1 MFMDEARRGQKGTLT
16 RQWAPRG
23 SRPRVIKQTKYKWA
37 YIYGA
42 VESATGDHFGMV
54 ASCVD
59 TEMMGVYLDW
69 LSQEIKQGEHVLLIL
84 DGAGW
89 HVSKKLRVPEN
100 ITLKFLP
107 PYSPELNPVELVWL
121 FLGEHQLSN
130 RTFADQAELDR
141 ACMDAWNSLT
151 TERIRSL
158 CKVDWLPAI

>member
-16 RQWAPRG
+16 RRWARRG
-23 SRPRVIKQTKYKWA
+23 SRPRVVRQTKYKWA

-42 VESATGDHFGMV
+42 VEPATGEHVGMI

-59 TEMMGVYLDW
+59 TEMMSLFLWWV
-69 LSQEIKQGEHVLLIL
+69 SKEIKEDEHVLLIL

-89 HVSKKLRVPEN
+89 HKSKKLRVPAN

-121 FLGEHQLSN
+121 WLSEHQLSN
-130 RTFADQAELDR
+130 RTFADQKELDD
-141 ACMDAWNSLT
+141 ACIAAWNSLT
-151 TERIRSL
+151 TDRLKSL
-158 CKVDWLPAI
+158 CKVAWLPEN

>member
-23 SRPRVIKQTKYKWA
+23 TRPRVIKQTKYKWA

-42 VESATGDHFGMV
+42 VEPATGDHFGMV

-59 TEMMGVYLDW
+59 TDIMGVYLGW
-69 LSQEIKQGEHVLLIL
+69 LSKEIKEGEHVLLIL

-121 FLGEHQLSN
+121 WLGEHQLSN
-130 RTFADQAELDR
+130 RTFADQAELDQ

-158 CKVDWLPAI
+158 CKVDWLPAS